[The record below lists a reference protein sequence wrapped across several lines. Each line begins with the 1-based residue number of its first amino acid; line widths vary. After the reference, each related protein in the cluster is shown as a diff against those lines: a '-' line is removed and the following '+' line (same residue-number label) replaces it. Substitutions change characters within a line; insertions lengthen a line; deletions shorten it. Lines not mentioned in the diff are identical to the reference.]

1 MRRGEVSR
9 AAVLAV
15 SRHEWRRRWAS
26 LVLIGL
32 VTGVLGGLLVAG
44 AGLAHRTATAVDRLT
59 AEVAPGDATIQVFS
73 DPALAA
79 DLADLPGVRRAWP
92 SQLAVAQVDG
102 PAVVYVGVMSGPDR
116 PDDLLQPV
124 VQAGRRPDPAAA
136 DEVMVLE
143 RAADELGVAP
153 GDTIRLSMLTAEEVA
168 RFDVGFGRPDGPTV
182 DLEVVGIG
190 RVPGG
195 VLGDS
200 PLLTTPA
207 FLEAHGDGTTA
218 GTYVQVELEDGA
230 AGLPAYRDAVDE
242 LTDGIEVPEGAE
254 EFPPVQVVA
263 VAEGIEPSRSSARV
277 LVVGLVSALVVAAA
291 AGALALSQALARH
304 HAASAADQ
312 VVEAAL
318 GMTRG
323 ERTAARTLPAVPVA
337 LLAGAL
343 AGAIGLAG
351 AGLDP
356 PGAVGR
362 VEPHPGWLPDPLTIG
377 VGSVGLALAVL
388 VVSAATAWRAGPS
401 PARRT
406 AATSSLPRRLLPRPS
421 AWALAGSTFALST
434 GDQRRAVP
442 ARAALVGSVLGVAGL
457 VGGLTF
463 GASLDRL
470 VATPPRWGWSGDVM
484 LVDSSDEVEA
494 ALRADPRIDAV
505 TDVRS
510 SAVRIDGASVT
521 AHAYTPVE
529 GDVTWTPLTGRVP
542 SRPDEVMLG
551 SRLAARTGHDVGDRI
566 PLGDDRLR
574 VVGIGIGP
582 DSGGE
587 PFGDNVLVTRTALA
601 RHATQQDFRETYVR
615 FADGI
620 DQADRDAIAA
630 ELGAEHEVEVRDVP
644 TPVQDLDE
652 LGVLPELLGGFLA
665 LLGTLALV
673 HALAV
678 TTRLRR
684 RDLAVLRALG
694 ARPRQ
699 AAAAVL
705 ATSGTIAAI
714 GLVIGLPLGWAT
726 ARLVWGEV
734 AAGTGVAGDVVVP
747 PSVAVGLGLTIV
759 VAVAVALVPA
769 RRVARVRPADVLRSE

>member
-1 MRRGEVSR
+1 MSR

-15 SRHEWRRRWAS
+15 CRHEWRRRWGS

-59 AEVAPGDATIQVFS
+59 DEVAPGDATVQVFS
-73 DPALAA
+73 DHALAE
-79 DLADLPGVRRAWP
+79 DLSGLPGVRRAWP
-92 SQLAVAQVDG
+92 SQLAVAQLDG
-102 PAVVYVGVMSGPDR
+102 PAVIYLGVMSGPER

-124 VQAGRRPDPAAA
+124 VQDGRRPDPAAA

-143 RAADELGVAP
+143 RAADELGVGP
-153 GDTIRLSMLTAEEVA
+153 GDTLRISLLTAEEVA
-168 RFDVGFGRPDGPTV
+168 QFDVGFGEPDGPTV
-182 DLEVVGIG
+182 DLEVVGVG

-207 FLEAHGDGTTA
+207 FLAAHGEGTTA
-218 GTYVQVELEDGA
+218 GTYLQVELEDGA
-230 AGLPAYRDAVDE
+230 AGLPAYRAAVDD
-242 LTDGIEVPEGAE
+242 LTDDIVVPEGAE

-263 VAEGIEPSRSSARV
+263 VADGIEPSRSSARV

-323 ERTAARTLPAVPVA
+323 ERTAARTLPAVAVA
-337 LLAGAL
+337 LLAGVL
-343 AGAIGLAG
+343 AATVGLAG

-362 VEPHPGWLPDPLTIG
+362 IEPHPGWLPDPLTLAI
-377 VGSVGLALAVL
+377 GSVGLAVAVL
-388 VVSAATAWRAGPS
+388 VVAAATAWRAGPS
-401 PARRT
+401 PTRRT
-406 AATSSLPRRLLPRPS
+406 ASARSLPRRLLPRPS

-470 VATPPRWGWSGDVM
+470 VASPPRWGWSGDLM

-494 ALRADPRIDAV
+494 DVLDDPRIEAV

-510 SAVRIDGASVT
+510 SAVRIDGTSVT
-521 AHAYTPVE
+521 AHAYSPVE
-529 GDVTWTPLTGRVP
+529 GDLTWTPLAGRVP
-542 SRPDEVMLG
+542 HAADEVMLG
-551 SRLAARTGHDVGDRI
+551 SRMAARAGHDVGDRI
-566 PLGDDRLR
+566 TVGDDRLR

-587 PFGDNVLVTRTALA
+587 PFGDNVLLTRTALG
-601 RHATQQDFRETYVR
+601 RLATQQDFRETYVR
-615 FADGI
+615 VADGT
-620 DQADRDAIAA
+620 DADALAA
-630 ELGAEHEVEVRDVP
+630 ELGAEHELEVRDVP
-644 TPVQDLDE
+644 TPVQDLGE
-652 LGVLPELLGGFLA
+652 LGVLPGLLGGFLA

-714 GLVIGLPLGWAT
+714 GLVVGLPLGWAT

-734 AAGTGVAGDVVVP
+734 AASTGVAGDVVVP
-747 PSVAVGLGLTIV
+747 PSVAVGLVLSVV
-759 VAVAVALVPA
+759 VAVAVAVVPA
-769 RRVARVRPADVLRSE
+769 RKVARARPAEVLRSE